1 MDRKEIATII
11 RALDKASN
19 DPPSVTID
27 LLQRLKKEVVP
38 TEELLRVSCK
48 PG

>member
-1 MDRKEIATII
+1 MDRKEIATVVK
-11 RALDKASN
+11 ALDKAAN

-38 TEELLRVSCK
+38 TEELLRVSCM